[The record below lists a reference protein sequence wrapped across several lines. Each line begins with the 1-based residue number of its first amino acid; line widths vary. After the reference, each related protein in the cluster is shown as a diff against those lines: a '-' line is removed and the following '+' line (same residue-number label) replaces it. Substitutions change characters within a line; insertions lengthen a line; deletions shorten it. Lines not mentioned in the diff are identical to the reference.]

1 MKKFI
6 GIILLV
12 ASTML
17 ALLTGIGTFILG
29 FKILKLLWFGAVNPI
44 LCLQFLGF
52 VLALGIFM
60 ALATLAGKM
69 CNVDVNFT
77 SDTIV
82 GKHEGDDDDGSIP
95 AFHPTGYVAPT
106 EKNAPTGYVLN
117 GKKCTELLHGKVDYD
132 NTTLYP
138 PSKMGTSLDP
148 MARHYINNLKSKN
161 ERLKD
166 DE

>member
-6 GIILLV
+6 GTILLV
-12 ASTML
+12 ASIML
-17 ALLTGIGTFILG
+17 ALLTGIGTFIIG
-29 FKILKLLWFGAVNPI
+29 FKILKILWFGAVNPI

-52 VLALGIFM
+52 VLALGTFM
-60 ALATLAGKM
+60 ALATLGGKM

-82 GKHEGDDDDGSIP
+82 GKHEEDEDDGYVP
-95 AFHPTGYVAPT
+95 AFHST
-106 EKNAPTGYVLN
+106 EYIIK
-117 GKKCTELLHGKVDYD
+117 GKKASELLHGKVDYD
-132 NTTLYP
+132 SATLYP
-138 PSKMGTSLDP
+138 SSKMGISSDP
-148 MARHYINNLKSKN
+148 MLSQINNHKSKN

>member
-6 GIILLV
+6 GTILLV

-17 ALLTGIGTFILG
+17 ALLTGIGTFIIG

-52 VLALGIFM
+52 VLALGTFM
-60 ALATLAGKM
+60 ALATLGGKM

-82 GKHEGDDDDGSIP
+82 GKHEEDEDDGYVP
-95 AFHPTGYVAPT
+95 AFSPPEYVI
-106 EKNAPTGYVLN
+106 N
-117 GKKCTELLHGKVDYD
+117 GKKCSELLHGKVDYD
-132 NTTLYP
+132 TATLYP
-138 PSKMGTSLDP
+138 SSKMGMSSDSMLNQ
-148 MARHYINNLKSKN
+148 INNHKSKN

>member
-6 GIILLV
+6 GTILLV

-17 ALLTGIGTFILG
+17 ALLTGIGTFIIG
-29 FKILKLLWFGAVNPI
+29 FKILKMLWFGAVNPI

-52 VLALGIFM
+52 VLALGTFM
-60 ALATLAGKM
+60 ALATFGGKM

-82 GKHEGDDDDGSIP
+82 GKHEGDDDDDGYIP
-95 AFHPTGYVAPT
+95 SFSPP
-106 EKNAPTGYVLN
+106 EYVLN

-132 NTTLYP
+132 ISTLYP
-138 PSKMGTSLDP
+138 SSKMGISSDP
-148 MARHYINNLKSKN
+148 MVRHINNLKNKN

>member
-6 GIILLV
+6 GTILLV

-17 ALLTGIGTFILG
+17 ALLTGIGTFIIG
-29 FKILKLLWFGAVNPI
+29 FKILKMLWFGAVNPI

-52 VLALGIFM
+52 VLALGTFM
-60 ALATLAGKM
+60 ALATFGGKM

-82 GKHEGDDDDGSIP
+82 GKHEEDEDDGYVP
-95 AFHPTGYVAPT
+95 AFSPPEYVI
-106 EKNAPTGYVLN
+106 N
-117 GKKCTELLHGKVDYD
+117 GKKCSELLHGKVDYD
-132 NTTLYP
+132 ISTLYP
-138 PSKMGTSLDP
+138 SSKMGISSDP
-148 MARHYINNLKSKN
+148 MVRQINNHKNKN

>member
-1 MKKFI
+1 M
-6 GIILLV
+6 
-12 ASTML
+12 
-17 ALLTGIGTFILG
+17 
-29 FKILKLLWFGAVNPI
+29 LWFGAVNPI

-60 ALATLAGKM
+60 ALATFGGKM

-82 GKHEGDDDDGSIP
+82 GKHEGDDDDGYVP
-95 AFHPTGYVAPT
+95 AFSPPEYVI
-106 EKNAPTGYVLN
+106 N
-117 GKKCTELLHGKVDYD
+117 GKKCSELLHGKVDYD
-132 NTTLYP
+132 TTTLYP
-138 PSKMGTSLDP
+138 SSKMGMSSDP
-148 MARHYINNLKSKN
+148 MLHHINNRKSKN

>member
-6 GIILLV
+6 GTILFV

-17 ALLTGIGTFILG
+17 ALLTGIGTFIIG
-29 FKILKLLWFGAVNPI
+29 FKILKMLWFGAVNPI

-95 AFHPTGYVAPT
+95 AFHPTGYV
-106 EKNAPTGYVLN
+106 LN

-132 NTTLYP
+132 NATLYP

-148 MARHYINNLKSKN
+148 MAHQYINNLKNKN

>member
-29 FKILKLLWFGAVNPI
+29 FKILKLLWFGVVNPI

-60 ALATLAGKM
+60 ALATFGGKM

-82 GKHEGDDDDGSIP
+82 GKHEGDDDGGYIP
-95 AFHPTGYVAPT
+95 AFSPPEYII
-106 EKNAPTGYVLN
+106 N

-132 NTTLYP
+132 TATLYP
-138 PSKMGTSLDP
+138 SSKMGISSDP
-148 MARHYINNLKSKN
+148 MAHQYINNLKSKN

>member
-29 FKILKLLWFGAVNPI
+29 FKILKLLWFGAVNSI

-60 ALATLAGKM
+60 ALATFGGKM
-69 CNVDVNFT
+69 CNVDINFT

-82 GKHEGDDDDGSIP
+82 GKHEGDDDGGYIP
-95 AFHPTGYVAPT
+95 AFSPPEYII
-106 EKNAPTGYVLN
+106 N
-117 GKKCTELLHGKVDYD
+117 GKKCSELLHGKVDYD
-132 NTTLYP
+132 TATLYP
-138 PSKMGTSLDP
+138 SSKMGISSDP
-148 MARHYINNLKSKN
+148 MLHHINNRKSKK
-161 ERLKD
+161 ER
-166 DE
+166 

>member
-17 ALLTGIGTFILG
+17 ALLTGIGTFIIG

-82 GKHEGDDDDGSIP
+82 GKHEGDDDDGYIP
-95 AFHPTGYVAPT
+95 AFSPP
-106 EKNAPTGYVLN
+106 GYVLN

-132 NTTLYP
+132 TATLYP
-138 PSKMGTSLDP
+138 SSKMGISSDP
-148 MARHYINNLKSKN
+148 MAHQYINNLKSKN

>member
-6 GIILLV
+6 GTILLV

-17 ALLTGIGTFILG
+17 ALLTGIGTFIIG
-29 FKILKLLWFGAVNPI
+29 FKILKMLWFGAVNPI

-82 GKHEGDDDDGSIP
+82 GKHEGDDDDGYIP
-95 AFHPTGYVAPT
+95 AFSPP
-106 EKNAPTGYVLN
+106 GYVLN
-117 GKKCTELLHGKVDYD
+117 GKKCTELLHDKVDYD
-132 NTTLYP
+132 STTWYP
-138 PSKMGTSLDP
+138 SSKMGTSSLDP
-148 MARHYINNLKSKN
+148 MAHQYINNLKSKN